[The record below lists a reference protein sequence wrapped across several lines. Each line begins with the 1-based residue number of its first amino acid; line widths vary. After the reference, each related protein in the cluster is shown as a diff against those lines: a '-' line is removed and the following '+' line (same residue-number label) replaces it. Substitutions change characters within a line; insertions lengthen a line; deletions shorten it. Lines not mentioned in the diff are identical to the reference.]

1 MGHPAPGTDA
11 TRQAG
16 TQAAWGGP
24 ALA

>member
-16 TQAAWGGP
+16 TQALGRP